1 VRAILPPEDV
11 TTFESLTAERE
22 QVRKIHNMNFRH
34 LGILLLQKNTK
45 NIQYEFSRSWYSSV
59 TEEYQD
65 GENPYC
71 EFFGLVTFLE
81 SAIHLFYQHT
91 LCQASFV
98 SVT

>member
-1 VRAILPPEDV
+1 MEH
-11 TTFESLTAERE
+11 
-22 QVRKIHNMNFRH
+22 VRKIHN
-34 LGILLLQKNTK
+34 
-45 NIQYEFSRSWYSSV
+45 SV
-59 TEEYQD
+59 TEEYED